1 MTISDIK
8 ELLMADLEKL
18 TVPAATSKY
27 LDTLITVAI
36 AEIQREGITLKTTAD
51 STETVVSY
59 DTDDSQTIEMYAA
72 YLYRKRADGDNGMP
86 RMLRYRL
93 NNRVFSQKA
102 SEA

>member
-8 ELLMADLEKL
+8 ELLKADLEKMVL
-18 TVPAATSKY
+18 PEATNKY